1 MMIQQILQEKKQ
13 LVDQYLA
20 KLLATTE
27 PANQTLYDS
36 MNYSLLAGGKRIRP
50 ALFLMALDFLG
61 KPSAAYLDAACAI
74 ECIHTYSLIHDDLPQ
89 MDNDDYRRGKLT
101 NHKIYGAGMAT
112 MAGDG
117 LLTYA
122 FTLLSEMKSVT
133 PDIRCQL
140 IALLAR
146 AAGPE
151 GMVGGQAQDIEA
163 EHRQL
168 TMNALRTL
176 DYYKTGRLLCVPLDM
191 ASAAANAEHET
202 ADAFHVYGLHI
213 GYLFQITD
221 DLLDATGSLEE
232 MGKIR
237 DRIRSI
243 IRPLMLL
250 WQVLPERGNWLR
262 RNAIKR
268 FMPWLNWERGRNL
281 SKSLPCICCTEQNN
295 RRI

>member
-27 PANQTLYDS
+27 PATQTLYDS

-163 EHRQL
+163 EHHQL

-232 MGKIR
+232 MGKNPGQDQIHNKATYASLAGLDGAR
-237 DRIRSI
+237 KLAQEECDKAVHAVAQLGKRAE
-243 IRPLMLL
+243 PFQELAMYLL
-250 WQVLPERGNWLR
+250 HRT
-262 RNAIKR
+262 K
-268 FMPWLNWERGRNL
+268 
-281 SKSLPCICCTEQNN
+281 
-295 RRI
+295 